1 MEQLLNCYNE
11 IVPLAR
17 LWKARFFVQ
26 AILLA
31 TGENNNLHPLTT
43 SIPSP
48 MIPIANRP
56 VMALMVEL
64 LARYGLKRSLVSLY
78 ERGGSIEGYFGEG
91 SRWGIQLEYLLQRES
106 WGTAGSLKWAE
117 SQLHETFIVLPAD
130 SMIDLDIDA
139 AIRFHHAHDGPV
151 TMILHKPLKK
161 RVGDGKAEQEEGNQE
176 DKTNQPTALHQPV
189 YDAVWIDAEG
199 HISLEPTNGLLLSAT
214 RAYIIEPHIL
224 ELVPPQSSYD
234 IYKDLIPALLEANL
248 TVYGFQMQGYWN
260 RLDSFLDYQEA
271 QKDFL
276 KSATP
281 RNNQAS
287 STFPIRYPTIE
298 GYPYSEGI
306 WVGRDNIIHPNV
318 RITPP
323 VFIGDGCRIGR
334 KVELGPGAVI
344 GSNVI
349 IDDEATVKNS
359 TILDFT
365 YVGQLVNLEERIVN
379 KTLLIDINS
388 AESVNVVDNFLLDE
402 ASPTSIGSGFK
413 RILDL
418 LLSIILL
425 YILSQL
431 IFLIGVATFISTGG
445 HLLVRLPRIGRRPGR
460 IRSTQSSTP
469 QQFELLRFKTRHDDG
484 KYTLL
489 GKWLEGWELHRLPE
503 LWNVVQGTLG
513 LVGVKPL
520 SAEEAEQVHEEW
532 QRRRYE
538 HPAGFTGVWY
548 IQTTD
553 QNELDDVFIAD
564 AYYAATRTWRSD
576 LKILLQTPKT
586 WFNRRLKY

>member
-1 MEQLLNCYNE
+1 M
-11 IVPLAR
+11 
-17 LWKARFFVQ
+17 Q

-31 TGENNNLHPLTT
+31 TGEEKKLHPLTT
-43 SIPSP
+43 SMPSP

-56 VMALMVEL
+56 VMALTVEL
-64 LARYGLKRSLVSLY
+64 LARKGFKQVLVSLY
-78 ERGGSIEGYFGEG
+78 DRGGSIEGYFGEG
-91 SRWGIQLEYLLQRES
+91 SRWGLELEYLLQRES
-106 WGTAGSLKWAE
+106 WGTAGALKWAE
-117 SQLHETFIVLPAD
+117 SQLDETFIVLPAD
-130 SMIDLDIDA
+130 SIIDLDIDA
-139 AIRFHHAHDGPV
+139 AIRFHHAHSGPV
-151 TMILHKPLKK
+151 TMILHKPLK
-161 RVGDGKAEQEEGNQE
+161 RRESDGKAEQEEENQK
-176 DKTNQPTALHQPV
+176 DKTNLAADQRISHP
-189 YDAVWIDAEG
+189 VWINAEG
-199 HISLEPTNGLLLSAT
+199 EIRLEATNGLLLSAT
-214 RAYIIEPHIL
+214 RSYIIEPHIL
-224 ELVPPQSSYD
+224 ELIPSQSLYD
-234 IYKDLIPALLEANL
+234 IYNDLIPALLEANV

-260 RLDSFLDYQEA
+260 LLESFLDYQEA

-276 KSATP
+276 DSA

-287 STFPIRYPTIE
+287 PTFPIRYPTIE

-318 RITPP
+318 RLTPP
-323 VFIGDGCRIGR
+323 VSIGNGCRIGR
-334 KVELGPGAVI
+334 EVELGPGAVI

-379 KTLLIDINS
+379 KTLLIDINTS
-388 AESVNVVDNFLLDE
+388 ESVNVVDNFLLDE

-413 RILDL
+413 RL
-418 LLSIILL
+418 LELL
-425 YILSQL
+425 FSSVLLFILSQL
-431 IFLIGVATFISTGG
+431 MFLIGVATFISTGG

-460 IRSTQSSTP
+460 IRSTQPSTP
-469 QQFELLRFKTRHDDG
+469 QQFELLRFKTRLQNG

-489 GKWLEGWELHRLPE
+489 GKSLERWELHRLPE
-503 LWNVVQGTLG
+503 LWNVIQGTLG

-520 SAEEAEQVHEEW
+520 SPEEAEQVHEEW
-532 QRRRYE
+532 QRKRYE
-538 HPAGFTGVWY
+538 HPAGFTGLWY
-548 IQTTD
+548 IQATD

-586 WFNRRLKY
+586 WLNRRRIN